1 LAWPTPVANCCL
13 LLLDSPAVYVYVYV
27 YGLANKT
34 TSVGFRL
41 AEDVALCKPVQ
52 KVTNK
57 QMEESSNLNVMLREN
72 MSKSAI
78 CFM

>member
-1 LAWPTPVANCCL
+1 MSVDINPNG
-13 LLLDSPAVYVYVYV
+13 AVTEQKSSLSADCQSLHYH
-27 YGLANKT
+27 LFHAHPQPN
-34 TSVGFRL
+34 RP
-41 AEDVALCKPVQ
+41 LCKPVQ